1 MYNVLGDNP
10 ARTQYVSEQLAFNEM
25 NLVAGNNRT
34 RLQGTISSGTG
45 VYTELTNDIVISLD
59 CNQAGRLMNLENA
72 YLVADI
78 TNYNESIINLPG
90 KIGTLGLISECT
102 VQTNSG
108 VQFSYFRDQ
117 NVLQAIEIC
126 KRVDS
131 QYLSSWGSGM
141 FGTAIDDFEGAE
153 FAAAVD
159 GVPVADGTVTLII
172 PFTLSSFFKSVI
184 PKWGNEQIQIRIKLA
199 DAKTAYIGTGIVSGS
214 MRYTNLKFVYE
225 TVDIPPEIFNKF
237 VTAKNNTYTISGK
250 DWYST
255 SATIPEGNTAIQIQI
270 PINRACVS
278 KVIACLRTTDDI
290 ILPLKN
296 SLCSRNRGGYT
307 ESYLIYDGKSYPLLT
322 VSSKATSVAEQLAEM
337 MINNGNHLLN
347 IPSAFINESIVTYAV
362 ADDVATP
369 LSIGNK
375 FMVDKAL
382 GDEAANSGYAFYEF
396 YLGNSLENDDTT
408 YSGLQVSNSTL
419 SLVLGKVQV
428 LMLHKLLISLLNTN
442 PNILY
447 LVDSGKLNIKN
458 KYLIYNILWIL

>member
-1 MYNVLGDNP
+1 
-10 ARTQYVSEQLAFNEM
+10 M

-78 TNYNESIINLPG
+78 TNYNNNLVNLPG

-126 KRVDS
+126 KRVDA

-141 FGTAIDDFEGAE
+141 FGTAIDDFVGAE
-153 FAAAVD
+153 FAAAVN
-159 GVPVADGTVTLII
+159 GVPVAAGTVTLII

-199 DAKTAYIGTGIVSGS
+199 NPKTAYVVGDGLVIGDGS
-214 MRYTNLKFVYE
+214 MRYSNLKFVYE
-225 TVDIPPEIFNKF
+225 TVDIPPDIFNKF
-237 VTAKNNTYTISGK
+237 VNAKNNTYTISGK

-255 SATIPEGNTAIQIQI
+255 SATIPEGNTGIQIQI

-278 KVIACLRTTDDI
+278 KVIACLRTTADI
-290 ILPLKN
+290 IDPEKF

-347 IPSAFINESIVTYAV
+347 IPSAFINESIVTYPVEDGA
-362 ADDVATP
+362 ATQ

-382 GDEAANSGYAFYEF
+382 GSEAITSGYAFYEF

-419 SLVLGKVQV
+419 SLVLGKGVGIDVAQTV
-428 LMLHKLLISLLNTN
+428 
-442 PNILY
+442 NIFVEY
-447 LVDSGKLNIKN
+447 QS
-458 KYLIYNILWIL
+458 KYTLSDGFWKVEY